1 MAGSCEHI
9 NDPSDSVRGE
19 GGISG
24 LADEFLVAKIGLS
37 FMELF
42 G

>member
-1 MAGSCEHI
+1 MMVGE
-9 NDPSDSVRGE
+9 E

-24 LADEFLVAKIGLS
+24 LADGILVAKIGLS